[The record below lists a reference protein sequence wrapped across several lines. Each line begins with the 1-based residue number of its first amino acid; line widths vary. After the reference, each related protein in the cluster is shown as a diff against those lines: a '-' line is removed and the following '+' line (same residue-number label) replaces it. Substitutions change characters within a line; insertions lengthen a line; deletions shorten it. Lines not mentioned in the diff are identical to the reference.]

1 MWKDLEIMVR
11 NNGGRD
17 PENRRGGGRREKGN
31 MWV

>member
-1 MWKDLEIMVR
+1 MVR

-31 MWV
+31 M